1 MITNNNAQNKQSEMR
16 TEDLEM
22 AGLAGGPASPLSK
35 SNLVPV
41 QPEIMT
47 IERPPS
53 TLDAQIEPSTQK

>member
-1 MITNNNAQNKQSEMR
+1 MR
-16 TEDLEM
+16 TEELEM
-22 AGLAGGPASPLSK
+22 AGLAGGQTSPLSK
-35 SNLVPV
+35 SKLVPV